1 MPPRFHLSAPAS
13 KLWSDGLW
21 NLIYIY
27 IKVSIEDESDIVSKS
42 DMAIYMSLSTME
54 SLVFLYIIPM
64 GEGRFGILVS

>member
-1 MPPRFHLSAPAS
+1 MEL
-13 KLWSDGLW
+13 
-21 NLIYIY
+21 NIYIY

-64 GEGRFGILVS
+64 GEGRFGILLS